1 MVCLVPSGHLG
12 GRKTVSGVATIR
24 TTEVGYQQ
32 NHRRAEMALSAGK
45 HLPEHVIALEAR
57 RGESGAASSRPA
69 HPFAHRFLRLP
80 IALGGPSGPS
90 GHLPR
95 GAPIPPASRSLQLR
109 SRASLVFLSRRN
121 PDQARSVWVL
131 NVSWVAL
138 LRREHCCRECSCL
151 LQGGSCVLKG

>member
-1 MVCLVPSGHLG
+1 
-12 GRKTVSGVATIR
+12 VAAIR

-80 IALGGPSGPS
+80 IALSVPSGPLWPFAQRRAHSS
-90 GHLPR
+90 GIAVFTATLPSVA
-95 GAPIPPASRSLQLR
+95 GLPIRTKS
-109 SRASLVFLSRRN
+109 
-121 PDQARSVWVL
+121 
-131 NVSWVAL
+131 
-138 LRREHCCRECSCL
+138 
-151 LQGGSCVLKG
+151 